1 MMSLP
6 SELVVDL
13 SRIQFA
19 FTALFHFFFV
29 PLTLGMTWVLVMIE
43 ACYLKTGK
51 QVYKDMAKF
60 WGKLFAINFAMG
72 VVTGITMEFEFGLNW
87 GYFSRMIGDTFGSA
101 LAIEGITAFMLEATM
116 FGLFFFTWDKV
127 GKKTHWAFTILL
139 AIGANLSIVNIIVA
153 NSWMQHPVATYL
165 NPHTMVMHLTSF
177 VQLYTQQLAQIRVGH
192 IMFAGALVAGMFVL
206 GISSYY
212 LLKNR
217 DKPFALRSHAL
228 AAGFGLCACLFVA
241 YLGDA
246 NGIAVAKTEPAKM
259 AAMEGQWT
267 TQTAPAAW
275 YPIAFPS
282 QSKEKNDAVWFKIP
296 YALSLIATHSL
307 SGTVEG
313 LKPIIQ
319 ANKAKIRNGVKAY
332 TALQAIRAGH
342 ATPQDI
348 TTFDKYRNQLGY
360 GLLLLQY
367 TTTPAQATPA
377 QFNKA
382 AQDTIP
388 EVWVVYW
395 TFRVMLACWVL
406 LILIFLASFIF
417 SLKRT
422 IENKRWLLW
431 ASLVA
436 IPLPWVAAETGWF
449 LAEMGRQPWVLKGI
463 IPTFYG
469 TSSLNAGSLITSLTC
484 FILFYVILFG
494 VEMYLMFKYARLGP
508 SALGEKRYH
517 HETLSSSKKGARS

>member
-1 MMSLP
+1 MTLP

-19 FTALFHFFFV
+19 FTAMFHFFFV

-43 ACYLKTGK
+43 AAYLKTGK
-51 QVYKDMAKF
+51 QVYKDMARF

-127 GKKTHWAFTILL
+127 SKKTHWMFTILL

-192 IMFAGALVAGMFVL
+192 IMFAGLLVAATFVL
-206 GISSYY
+206 GISAYY

-217 DKPFALRSHAL
+217 DKGLALRSYAL
-228 AAGFGLCACLFVA
+228 AAGVGLCACVFVA
-241 YLGDA
+241 YMGDA

-267 TQTAPAAW
+267 TQQAPASW
-275 YPIAFPS
+275 YPIAFPN
-282 QSKEKNDAVWFKIP
+282 QSKEKNDAAWLKIP
-296 YALSLIATHSL
+296 YFLSIIATHSL
-307 SGTVEG
+307 TGTVEG

-319 ANKAKIRNGVKAY
+319 ANKAKIHNGVKAY
-332 TALQAIRAGH
+332 TALKAIRAGH
-342 ATPQDI
+342 GTKQDI
-348 TTFDKYRNQLGY
+348 MTFDKYRNVLGY

-367 TTTPAQATPA
+367 TKTPAQATSA
-377 QFNKA
+377 QLNKA
-382 AQDTIP
+382 AKDTIP

-395 TFRVMLACWVL
+395 SFRVMLACWGL
-406 LILIFLASFIF
+406 LFLIFLAGLIYT
-417 SLKRT
+417 LRRKIAT
-422 IENKRWLLW
+422 KRWLLKL
-431 ASLVA
+431 SLWA
-436 IPLPWVAAETGWF
+436 IPLPWLAAETGW
-449 LAEMGRQPWVLKGI
+449 LVAEVGRQPWVLKGI

-469 TSSLNAGSLITSLTC
+469 TSSLHAADLITSLSG
-484 FILFYVILFG
+484 FVLFYAILFS
-494 VEMYLMFKYARLGP
+494 VEIYLMFKFARLGP

-517 HETLSSSKKGARS
+517 YEVLSSKKGAK